1 MDISKRIPKHKE
13 QPNKVADV
21 PGSFPS
27 RNREALARKV
37 ETIDGPSRRESE
49 MQIEGVA
56 TEFRRSTKPR
66 PTLHLPG
73 FYRTGG
79 TSAL

>member
-1 MDISKRIPKHKE
+1 MDISKRIPKHNE
-13 QPNKVADV
+13 PDRAADV

-27 RNREALARKV
+27 RNRKALARKV
-37 ETIDGPSRRESE
+37 ETIEGPSRREAE
-49 MQIEGVA
+49 MQIEGAA

-73 FYRTGG
+73 FYRAGG

>member
-1 MDISKRIPKHKE
+1 MDISKHIPKHK
-13 QPNKVADV
+13 QPNKVPDV

-27 RNREALARKV
+27 GNREEPARKV
-37 ETIDGPSRRESE
+37 ETIEGPSRCQAA

-73 FYRTGG
+73 SYRARG

>member
-13 QPNKVADV
+13 PNKVAEV

-27 RNREALARKV
+27 RNREAARKV
-37 ETIDGPSRRESE
+37 ETIEGPSRQAG

-73 FYRTGG
+73 FYRAGG
-79 TSAL
+79 TSAS

>member
-1 MDISKRIPKHKE
+1 MDISRRIPKHK
-13 QPNKVADV
+13 QPNKVPDV

-27 RNREALARKV
+27 RNREEPPRKV
-37 ETIDGPSRRESE
+37 ETIEGPSRREAE

-66 PTLHLPG
+66 RTLHLPG
-73 FYRTGG
+73 FYRAGG
-79 TSAL
+79 TSAS